1 MNEHILVCLSPS
13 PSNTKIIEAASKMVE
28 AFNANFTA
36 LYVKTTKEPSK
47 EDRQRLNDNV
57 KFAQDRGATIESVF
71 GDDVAYQIIEY
82 SRLSHVTKIVVGKS
96 RVKGLSNIKPTL
108 VDKLIAQAGN
118 VDVYIIP
125 DTEDTRPAPKEKEP
139 IDLNALKKDLLK
151 SFVILSITTLISYLF
166 FEIGFADSSIMMV
179 YILGVMIIAMI
190 TQGKAY
196 SLITSALIVV
206 IFNFLFTEPRFTLKA
221 YASEYPVTFL
231 VMFFAALIT
240 GTLAGKLKDF
250 ASESTRN
257 SYRTKILFDTNQ
269 LLQNST
275 SSEEIVTIMAKQI
288 QKLLSKSVIVYIKE
302 NGKIDRPYVF
312 MYNKEDPSKYL
323 NDHEF
328 TVAQWVCE
336 HNKQAGAFT
345 VRFTDSSC
353 LHLSIRVNQ
362 QGYGVVSIPIDE
374 PIEPFENSILLS
386 ILGESA
392 LAMENYRNIKDKE
405 ESIFMAVN

>member
-13 PSNTKIIEAASKMVE
+13 PSNAKIIEAASKMVE

-151 SFVILSITTLISYLF
+151 SFVIQKKRLYLL
-166 FEIGFADSSIMMV
+166 ERSHWW
-179 YILGVMIIAMI
+179 
-190 TQGKAY
+190 
-196 SLITSALIVV
+196 IV
-206 IFNFLFTEPRFTLKA
+206 K
-221 YASEYPVTFL
+221 
-231 VMFFAALIT
+231 
-240 GTLAGKLKDF
+240 
-250 ASESTRN
+250 
-257 SYRTKILFDTNQ
+257 
-269 LLQNST
+269 
-275 SSEEIVTIMAKQI
+275 
-288 QKLLSKSVIVYIKE
+288 
-302 NGKIDRPYVF
+302 
-312 MYNKEDPSKYL
+312 
-323 NDHEF
+323 
-328 TVAQWVCE
+328 
-336 HNKQAGAFT
+336 
-345 VRFTDSSC
+345 
-353 LHLSIRVNQ
+353 
-362 QGYGVVSIPIDE
+362 
-374 PIEPFENSILLS
+374 
-386 ILGESA
+386 
-392 LAMENYRNIKDKE
+392 
-405 ESIFMAVN
+405 